1 MFDVGFSELILMA
14 IVALV
19 VLGPEKLP
27 HAARVAGAWIGRI
40 KRMVGNMQA
49 EIEREV
55 SAQEMRERLQKEIDA
70 VRDAGEDLNIQQ
82 PFQEVATR
90 LQDMENHIHSSLP
103 PATAVGTTIGTSI
116 ATSIDTSIAAPIEVA
131 PEDAAPDTSSLP
143 PVTVTA
149 EPADASAATPV
160 VEGEAAY
167 REWLAAQKNANL
179 RPATSPDDSSPA

>member
-103 PATAVGTTIGTSI
+103 PATAVGSSI
-116 ATSIDTSIAAPIEVA
+116 ATSIVTASKAL
-131 PEDAAPDTSSLP
+131 PEDPAPDTSSLP
-143 PVTVTA
+143 PEAVA
-149 EPADASAATPV
+149 ADPAAAVTPV
-160 VEGEAAY
+160 VEDEAAY

-179 RPATSPDDSSPA
+179 RPATSPDDSSPS

>member
-103 PATAVGTTIGTSI
+103 PATAIGTSI
-116 ATSIDTSIAAPIEVA
+116 ATVRQAS
-131 PEDAAPDTSSLP
+131 PEDPVPDTSSLP
-143 PVTVTA
+143 PEAAVAA
-149 EPADASAATPV
+149 EPADAAAATPV

>member
-103 PATAVGTTIGTSI
+103 PATAVGSSIASI
-116 ATSIDTSIAAPIEVA
+116 ATASKALPEEPAA
-131 PEDAAPDTSSLP
+131 DTSSLP

-160 VEGEAAY
+160 IEGEAAY